1 MKHIP
6 FGSSGQ
12 NVPAVAL
19 GCMRIRELSI
29 KKIPAYLGKALDL
42 GVNYFD
48 HADIYGDGECE
59 ALFGEGIRALGVP
72 RDRLIIQSKCG
83 IIPHKMYDFSYE
95 HIMEAV
101 EGSLRRLG
109 TDHLDALLL
118 HRPDALMEPE
128 EVARA
133 FDRLE
138 QDGKVRYFGVSNFK
152 PSQIALLQTAVK
164 QPLQANQLQFSL
176 PFAGMIASGIE
187 VNRVSDGA
195 PDRDGDVLNFSRLNK
210 MTIQAW
216 SPFRGKDGA
225 FLGDRK
231 NHKALNDALRQLSGK
246 YGVSETTLAAA
257 WILRHPAKIQLIAGT
272 MNATRLSDIVKATE
286 VDLSREDWYAL
297 YNAAGYAIP

>member
-29 KKIPAYLGKALDL
+29 KEIPAYLSKALDL

-59 ALFGEGIRALGVP
+59 TLFGEGIRALGVP

-231 NHKALNDALRQLSGK
+231 NHKALNDALRQLPGK
-246 YGVSETTLAAA
+246 YDVSETTLAAA